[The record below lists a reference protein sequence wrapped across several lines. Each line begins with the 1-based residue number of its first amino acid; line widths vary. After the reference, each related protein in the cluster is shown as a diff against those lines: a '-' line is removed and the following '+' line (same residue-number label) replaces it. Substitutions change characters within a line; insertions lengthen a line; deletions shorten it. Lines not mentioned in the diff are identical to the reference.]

1 MFIAMNRFKIVI
13 GREQDFEKIWRE
25 RDSHLDDVPGFIQ
38 FHLIKGEK
46 SVDHT
51 LYSSHSTW
59 KSKSDFTNWTKSQSF
74 RDAHK
79 GAGSHSNIYLGHPVF
94 EGFEVVL

>member
-1 MFIAMNRFKIVI
+1 MFIAMNRFKIVL
-13 GREQDFEKIWRE
+13 GREKDFEKIWKE
-25 RDSHLDDVPGFIQ
+25 RDSHLDCVPGFIQ
-38 FHLIKGEK
+38 FHLIKAEK
-46 SVDHT
+46 SADHT

-59 KSKSDFTNWTKSQSF
+59 KSKSDFINWTKSQSF

-79 GAGSHSNIYLGHPVF
+79 GAGGHSDIYLGHPVF

>member
-1 MFIAMNRFKIVI
+1 MFIAMNRFKIVL
-13 GREQDFEKIWRE
+13 GREQEFEQIWRE
-25 RDSHLDDVPGFIQ
+25 RDSHLDNVPGFIK

-46 SVDHT
+46 SEDHT

-59 KSKSDFTNWTKSQSF
+59 KDKTDFLNWTKSQSF

-79 GAGSHSNIYLGHPVF
+79 GAGQHGEMYLGHPVF
-94 EGFEVVL
+94 EGFQVEL